1 MADSATHQLVGAIAA
16 GGATGLYLL
25 ATKRPLT
32 SKNLLKVVAGA
43 ALAGA
48 VGYGAGRLPDVL
60 EPVTSPTH
68 RQFFHSIAF
77 LALLSGLNVWAWNRW
92 ARAVAGSLSV
102 ASLAYASH
110 LLFDS
115 ATPYG
120 LPWIAFL
127 WSGRTSLFV
136 TSLVLA
142 LGLGLVLRAAF
153 RRRLRFR

>member
-1 MADSATHQLVGAIAA
+1 MADAATHQLAGAIAA
-16 GGATGLYLL
+16 GGLTGFYLL

-32 SKNLLKVVAGA
+32 SGNLLKVAAGT

-60 EPVTSPTH
+60 EPATSPTH

-77 LALLSGLNVWAWNRW
+77 LVLLSGLNVWAWNRW
-92 ARAVAGSLSV
+92 ARAAAGSLSV

-115 ATPYG
+115 VTPYG
-120 LPWIAFL
+120 LPWIGLF
-127 WSGRTSLFV
+127 WSGRIGWFV
-136 TSLVLA
+136 T
-142 LGLGLVLRAAF
+142 GLVLVLSVGFVLSAAF